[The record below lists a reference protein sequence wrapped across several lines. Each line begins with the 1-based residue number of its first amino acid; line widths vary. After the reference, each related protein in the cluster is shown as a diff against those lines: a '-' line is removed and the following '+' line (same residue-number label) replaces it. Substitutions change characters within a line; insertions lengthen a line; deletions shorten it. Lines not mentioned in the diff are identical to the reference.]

1 MRGHFCDLLDRKHT
15 MPKVAAIALQGLI
28 LHFNTLPSV
37 QHINVDIDSHPLQPE
52 INLTR
57 YQPDNVVFTQIE
69 DENCFGYC
77 YGELLSYRSDRD
89 TLTCLKQIALDWAAS
104 KLEHRLLNGRFVL
117 LIWDKRSKEWTLLTD
132 RLGAMHFYC
141 VWQGDKALALGS
153 DLASVARLFSQQ
165 QLDWEAI
172 ASFFNFGFFLGD
184 RTYFTDINIL
194 SPCSIYRFDVH
205 GQLIDYKTYWQWHHD
220 VDTSRSYS
228 DTIDAY
234 HALLENAVK
243 RSVQHRKPIL
253 PISGGLDSRSLAALM
268 PRGKQTSTYSYGYTK
283 KSIETTIATQI
294 AETCG
299 FTFTKHVISEY
310 LFEVLPEAVQSL
322 HGSQDITQGRQISIN
337 QWLHEHADT
346 VLSGLWGD
354 VWCDQMGLAD
364 GLPEG
369 KTVATHTISK
379 MQKRG
384 RDWLVR
390 NVARSHTDQ
399 ANITEF
405 LNDWM
410 TADLEKYNF
419 IEDIDF
425 RVKAYKTSQW
435 AFRWSNASLRAF
447 EMGSTPRIPYYDV
460 DIVDFFCTV
469 PTEFV
474 RDRRLQIDHLKRYAP
489 DLARIRWQQ
498 ADANLYFAKY
508 GYWLGLPRRGIK
520 KLRRKFTGERPIQRN
535 WEVQFLS
542 PEGHKSL
549 KNWLLA
555 PGSKLHEF
563 VSLQDVSNLIV
574 DFYEEPSGA
583 AGYTVSMLLTFAVWL
598 EICY

>member
-1 MRGHFCDLLDRKHT
+1 MSE
-15 MPKVAAIALQGLI
+15 VAAVASRGLVIHFSGLVSEPHSNAGVESYAL
-28 LHFNTLPSV
+28 H
-37 QHINVDIDSHPLQPE
+37 PE
-52 INLTR
+52 ISFTR
-57 YQPDNVVFTQIE
+57 YRPDNVVCAQAE

-77 YGELLSYRSDRD
+77 YGELLSYRSDGD
-89 TLTCLKQIALDWAAS
+89 TLTCLKQVLSDWTDGC
-104 KLEHRLLNGRFVL
+104 LEYQRLNGRFVL
-117 LIWDKRSKEWTLLTD
+117 LIWDKPSQEWTLLTD
-132 RLGAMHFYC
+132 RIGAMHFYC
-141 VWQGDKALALGS
+141 VRHGDKVLALGS
-153 DLASVARLFSQQ
+153 DLATLAMLFSQRW
-165 QLDWEAI
+165 LDWEAI

-194 SPCSIYRFDVH
+194 FPCSIYRLDAH
-205 GQLIDYKTYWQWHHD
+205 GQLIEHKTYWQWHHD
-220 VDTSRSYS
+220 IDTSRSYS

-234 HALLENAVK
+234 HILLENAVK
-243 RSVQHRKPIL
+243 RSIQYRKSIL
-253 PISGGLDSRSLAALM
+253 PISGGLDSRSLAALL
-268 PRGKQTSTYSYGYTK
+268 PQGKQTSSYSYGYTTD
-283 KSIETTIATQI
+283 SIETTIATQI
-294 AETCG
+294 AEARG
-299 FTFTKHVISEY
+299 FTFTKHVISQY
-310 LFEVLPEAVQSL
+310 LFEELSEAVRSL

-337 QWLHEHADT
+337 RWLHKNADT

-369 KTVATHTISK
+369 KTVAIHTISK

-384 RDWLVR
+384 RDWLIK
-390 NVARSHTDQ
+390 NVAQSH
-399 ANITEF
+399 ANQVDVAELI
-405 LNDWM
+405 NDWM
-410 TADLEKYNF
+410 TADLAKFNYL
-419 IEDIDF
+419 EDIDF

-447 EMGSTPRIPYYDV
+447 EMGATPRIPYYDV

-498 ADANLYFAKY
+498 ADTNLYLAKY
-508 GYWLGLPRRGIK
+508 GYWLGLPRRGFK
-520 KLRRKFTGERPIQRN
+520 KLHRKLTGERPIQRN

-542 PEGHKSL
+542 PEGRESL
-549 KNWLLA
+549 ESWLLA

-563 VSLQDVSNLIV
+563 VSLQDISKLIA
-574 DFYEEPSGA
+574 DFYKEPSGA

-598 EICY
+598 EICF